1 MNAFSS
7 LLEYFLHI
15 DEKLTALIAAY
26 GGWTY
31 GILFLVLFCE
41 TGLVITPFLPGD
53 SLLFAAGAFAAQGSL
68 NILVLFVLLLAAA
81 ILGDSMNYWV
91 GHRLGER
98 IFTDRSRVLKKSYL
112 ERTHRFYEKYGGTTI
127 ILARFVPIVRTIAPF
142 VAGVGV
148 MTYPKFLL
156 YNVAGGALWV
166 ALFTFGGFFF
176 GNLPFVKANFEW
188 VIVIIVLVSLL
199 PPFIEYWRHR
209 HHQQSFSR
217 NNGNQ

>member
-15 DEKLTALIAAY
+15 DENLTALIAAY

-112 ERTHRFYEKYGGTTI
+112 ERTHRFYEKYG
-127 ILARFVPIVRTIAPF
+127 
-142 VAGVGV
+142 
-148 MTYPKFLL
+148 
-156 YNVAGGALWV
+156 
-166 ALFTFGGFFF
+166 
-176 GNLPFVKANFEW
+176 
-188 VIVIIVLVSLL
+188 
-199 PPFIEYWRHR
+199 
-209 HHQQSFSR
+209 
-217 NNGNQ
+217 